1 MAAVTK
7 AKRSPEKKVP
17 AKGTTVRKVAP
28 KAGSASQKAKPEA
41 EKELNSAI
49 KKKAMPVKSSAKP
62 ATAKATT
69 ETKRTTA
76 KTTAKP
82 AAKLAAATPAKK
94 TATKKTTAP
103 KTTAK
108 KAAATKTTATKK
120 TTAKKVTAT
129 KTTVKKATVS
139 EKAVAVK
146 TTPSQPPA
154 PVSAVTEAT
163 PAKAS
168 PKRKARFTAKEV
180 AQLRNDLI
188 ELRSKL
194 SVQVETMRKNA
205 LTRHDEV
212 NHEEDGSDAFNRL
225 FTLDRAGG
233 MQSTIQQIDS
243 ALRAIDDESYGT
255 CESCNC
261 LIEYAR
267 LHALPFVKNCISC
280 QSELERQRS
289 NRPYRQRRMIP

>member
-1 MAAVTK
+1 
-7 AKRSPEKKVP
+7 
-17 AKGTTVRKVAP
+17 
-28 KAGSASQKAKPEA
+28 
-41 EKELNSAI
+41 
-49 KKKAMPVKSSAKP
+49 
-62 ATAKATT
+62 
-69 ETKRTTA
+69 
-76 KTTAKP
+76 
-82 AAKLAAATPAKK
+82 
-94 TATKKTTAP
+94 
-103 KTTAK
+103 
-108 KAAATKTTATKK
+108 
-120 TTAKKVTAT
+120 
-129 KTTVKKATVS
+129 TVKKATVS